1 MHRSDIGQRIA
12 TPGVLHAQTLP
23 GFLWARAAESEAQKK
38 RGQSLRGIRT
48 RRSKARAIMGVV
60 GSGAAWCSRSL
71 RVPRPV
77 GACEVD
83 VRPGTIVIIHADFG
97 TEAMNWPDA
106 PGLDRW
112 N

>member
-1 MHRSDIGQRIA
+1 MHRSDIKQRIA
-12 TPGVLHAQTLP
+12 TLGVLHAHTLP
-23 GFLWARAAESEAQKK
+23 GFLWARAAEAETQKK
-38 RGQSLRGIRT
+38 RGQLVRGIRT
-48 RRSKARAIMGVV
+48 RRSKARAIVGVV

-71 RVPRPV
+71 RVQRPV

-97 TEAMNWPDA
+97 TEAINWPDP